1 MLFYVCN
8 IIINYNSKCTHPS
21 YGARLMLCWT
31 DFGFHWHQDQRGYK
45 KISYT
50 ENAFPSPTLLLS
62 RLVLYTCI
70 YFFQFVSQIHEK
82 IWWNKILTKIYEILN
97 QIMQL
102 LHFILFFI
110 YHSFQCMYIRLKCFC
125 NLNFSDSED
134 IHVIIGWS
142 RRFLNSSGVGF
153 WRQIVFLN

>member
-31 DFGFHWHQDQRGYK
+31 DFGFLWHQDQRGYK

-62 RLVLYTCI
+62 RLVLYI
-70 YFFQFVSQIHEK
+70 YIFNLLVRF
-82 IWWNKILTKIYEILN
+82 TKRFGEIRFKQKYTKYWIKSCN
-97 QIMQL
+97 CS
-102 LHFILFFI
+102 ILFYFSFI
-110 YHSFQCMYIRLKCFC
+110 ILSSACTYGWNVFVIWTFQTRKIFT
-125 NLNFSDSED
+125 
-134 IHVIIGWS
+134 W
-142 RRFLNSSGVGF
+142 
-153 WRQIVFLN
+153 

>member
-45 KISYT
+45 KNI
-50 ENAFPSPTLLLS
+50 LHRK
-62 RLVLYTCI
+62 RLPFAHTSIVSSGII
-70 YFFQFVSQIHEK
+70 YIYFQFVSQIHEK

-142 RRFLNSSGVGF
+142 RRSLNSSGVGF

>member
-82 IWWNKILTKIYEILN
+82 IWWNKILTKIYKILN

-102 LHFILFFI
+102 SNHAIAPFYFIFHLSFFPG
-110 YHSFQCMYIRLKCFC
+110 
-125 NLNFSDSED
+125 
-134 IHVIIGWS
+134 HVHTAEM
-142 RRFLNSSGVGF
+142 FL
-153 WRQIVFLN
+153 

>member
-1 MLFYVCN
+1 MALDLCYVGRILVSFDIKIRGVIKKYLTQKTPSLRPHFY
-8 IIINYNSKCTHPS
+8 Y
-21 YGARLMLCWT
+21 
-31 DFGFHWHQDQRGYK
+31 
-45 KISYT
+45 
-50 ENAFPSPTLLLS
+50 
-62 RLVLYTCI
+62 LVWYYI
-70 YFFQFVSQIHEK
+70 YIFFQFVSQIHEK

-110 YHSFQCMYIRLKCFC
+110 YHSFQCMYIRLEWFC

-142 RRFLNSSGVGF
+142 RRSLNSSGVGF